1 MSKILEGKTLAK
13 QIKEPLA
20 EKVKEISS
28 KLGRDITL
36 LGISNKNDYAS
47 NIYMQKEVKSAEKLG
62 VKGKIVEID
71 DNTSL
76 EEFMKIIKDASA
88 DKNLDALLIA
98 RPLPPKLENSNY
110 IEHINPL
117 KDIDGISVA
126 NMGKLYMCKTWDD
139 VKNINGFVPCT
150 ALAVIKLLDFHDV
163 DVNGK
168 EVVVLGRSITVGKP
182 LAHMLLAKNATV
194 KICHS
199 RTADIKKSLSQADI
213 VVSAIGKAKFLTKD
227 MLKPDTIVIDVGTNE
242 DAEGN
247 FCGDVDFENVKNFAS
262 EISPVPGG
270 VGPVTLAC
278 LLENIVVSAN
288 RSSE

>member
-1 MSKILEGKTLAK
+1 MMKILEGKTLAK
-13 QIKEPLA
+13 QIRLPLA
-20 EKVKEISS
+20 DKVKTISA

-47 NIYMQKEVKSAEKLG
+47 DIYMQKEVKSAEKLG
-62 VKGKIVEID
+62 IKGKIIQVD
-71 DNTSL
+71 DNTNL
-76 EEFMKIIKDASA
+76 EEFIKIIKDASA

-110 IEHINPL
+110 IEYINPS

-126 NMGKLYMCKTWDD
+126 NMGKLYMCKTFDD
-139 VKNINGFVPCT
+139 IKNMNGFVPCT
-150 ALAVIKLLDFHDV
+150 ALAVIKLLDFHNV
-163 DVNGK
+163 DVSGK

-199 RTADIKKSLSQADI
+199 RTKDITKSLSQADI
-213 VVSAIGKAKFLTKD
+213 VISAIGKAKFLTKE
-227 MLKPDTIVIDVGTNE
+227 MLKLGTIVIDVGTNE
-242 DAEGN
+242 DENGN

-288 RSSE
+288 RSSK